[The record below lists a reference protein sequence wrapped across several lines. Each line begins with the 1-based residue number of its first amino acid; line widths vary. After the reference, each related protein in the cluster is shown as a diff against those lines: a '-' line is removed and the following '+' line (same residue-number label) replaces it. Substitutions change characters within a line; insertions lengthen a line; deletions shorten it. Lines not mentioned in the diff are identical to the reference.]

1 MTNEQLAKI
10 KEAAEKATPG
20 PWETSGVRSR
30 FPNVDS
36 LWININ
42 GERVIGLLCG
52 SDKDYALSFRDQHH
66 IAASNPKA
74 VLDLIAR
81 LEAAEA
87 ELKTTKEIIAEA
99 NNSLFGS
106 HAYFISVIGDGTPTR
121 FHLSIPIEKLKFAH
135 NETMNRA
142 STARDEA
149 LEAAAKALQA
159 MNPEYNDGP
168 SMHVEN
174 MTLGRAVITIC
185 NLKEK
190 S

>member
-36 LWININ
+36 LWITIN

-66 IAASNPKA
+66 IATSNPKA

-87 ELKTTKEIIAEA
+87 RAMIKT
-99 NNSLFGS
+99 
-106 HAYFISVIGDGTPTR
+106 
-121 FHLSIPIEKLKFAH
+121 
-135 NETMNRA
+135 
-142 STARDEA
+142 A
-149 LEAAAKALQA
+149 LEGK
-159 MNPEYNDGP
+159 
-168 SMHVEN
+168 
-174 MTLGRAVITIC
+174 
-185 NLKEK
+185 
-190 S
+190 